1 MNYTNKLNLNKKI
14 AFVVGGGL
22 IGKEVVNAFL
32 DNGAK
37 VVLLDIENNFQY
49 KKKNIYFEKFDIS
62 KLSLIEDK
70 LKKITKKHGLPNI
83 FVNCSYPRTKDWKR
97 NSFSKINLDSF
108 RKNIDIHLNS
118 FSWMSKL
125 IADTMSRSKNGG
137 SIINLGSIY
146 GIVGQ
151 DLNTYLGTDMKESM
165 TYSIIKGGLTNLSRQ
180 MASYYGKYNI
190 RINTVCPGG
199 VEDSKQSSTF
209 KKNYSKKTPLKR
221 LAKSHEVASAILFLS
236 SDASSYITG
245 TSLIVDGGWTAI

>member
-22 IGKEVVNAFL
+22 IGKEVITAFL

-37 VVLLDIENNFQY
+37 VVLLDIKNNLQT
-49 KKKNIYFEKFDIS
+49 KNKNIHYEKFDIS
-62 KLSLIEDK
+62 KLSQIEIK
-70 LKKITKKHGLPNI
+70 LKRIIKKHGLPNI
-83 FVNCSYPRTKDWKR
+83 FVNCSYPRTKDWKK

-118 FSWMSKL
+118 FSWISKL
-125 IADTMSRSKNGG
+125 IADRISKSKKGG

-180 MASYYGKYNI
+180 MASYYGKFNI

-199 VEDSKQSSTF
+199 VEDLKQTSMF
-209 KKNYSKKTPLKR
+209 KKKLFKKDTLEKTCETPR
-221 LAKSHEVASAILFLS
+221 SC
-236 SDASSYITG
+236 
-245 TSLIVDGGWTAI
+245 